1 MTANKKS
8 QDTALPRYTPQ
19 ASVGSHRFQN
29 WHPADIIAELHKR
42 GTTLAAL
49 SRQSGLCSST
59 LSNAL
64 CRRWPRGE
72 MLIAKALDMTPAE
85 IWPTRYFHPDG
96 TLIVKSQKKAK

>member
-1 MTANKKS
+1 MTTNKKS
-8 QDTALPRYTPQ
+8 QDIDLSRSTSQ

-72 MLIAKALDMTPAE
+72 MLIANALGMTPAE

-96 TLIVKSQKKAK
+96 TLIVKNRKKAK